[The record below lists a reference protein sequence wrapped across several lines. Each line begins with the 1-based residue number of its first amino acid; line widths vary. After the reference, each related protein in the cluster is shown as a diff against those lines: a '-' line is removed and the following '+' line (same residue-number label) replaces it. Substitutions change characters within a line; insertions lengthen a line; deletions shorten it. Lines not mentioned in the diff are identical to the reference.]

1 MLEEAYYWY
10 IPMDVTDFLNSLDE
24 YSDFPWIVEYSVV
37 DRILKG
43 TVYDFE
49 GIINYNTYYTIETE
63 EDDEDESLA

>member
-1 MLEEAYYWY
+1 
-10 IPMDVTDFLNSLDE
+10 MDVTDFLNSLDE

-49 GIINYNTYYTIETE
+49 GIINYTIYIR
-63 EDDEDESLA
+63 